1 MAKKEEIKTKLE
13 KCPYCKKKTV
23 TFYIHECERSM
34 SEYYGC
40 NKCDDWCVHCNKEWA
55 DGTNKKG

>member
-1 MAKKEEIKTKLE
+1 MVKKEETKTKLE
-13 KCPYCKKKTV
+13 KCPHCKKKTV
-23 TFYIHECERSM
+23 TFYLHECERSM

-40 NKCDDWCVHCNKEWA
+40 NICDNWCVHCNKEWA